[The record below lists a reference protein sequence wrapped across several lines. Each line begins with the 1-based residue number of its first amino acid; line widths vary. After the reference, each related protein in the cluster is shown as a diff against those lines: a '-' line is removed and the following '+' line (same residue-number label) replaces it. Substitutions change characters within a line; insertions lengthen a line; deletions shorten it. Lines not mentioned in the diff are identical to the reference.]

1 MKKSLFLPL
10 VLGLVIFL
18 GYSSA
23 RAIPVIE
30 VAITP
35 TSQQVQLGNPVEVAL
50 TISGLGNF
58 QPDSLSVFDIDVAFD
73 SSILSFNNVIY
84 GDPVL
89 GDQLD
94 ILVFG
99 VPTTTTPGVGTVNL
113 FELSLDAPGVLD
125 TIQAGSFTLATITF
139 ATLAL
144 GTSGI
149 DPSIIAL
156 GDSLGSA
163 LVGVVTSSGS
173 VNVVPEPS
181 TMLLLGSG
189 LAGLGFFRWRR
200 KREA

>member
-1 MKKSLFLPL
+1 M
-10 VLGLVIFL
+10 
-18 GYSSA
+18 
-23 RAIPVIE
+23 
-30 VAITP
+30 
-35 TSQQVQLGNPVEVAL
+35 
-50 TISGLGNF
+50 
-58 QPDSLSVFDIDVAFD
+58 
-73 SSILSFNNVIY
+73 IY

-156 GDSLGSA
+156 G
-163 LVGVVTSSGS
+163 
-173 VNVVPEPS
+173 NP
-181 TMLLLGSG
+181 
-189 LAGLGFFRWRR
+189 
-200 KREA
+200 